1 MYQSTLS
8 QLPKTTLDYLE
19 REAPEGQ
26 RDDSAY
32 KAAQQFK
39 WNEFT
44 FDEAISAIVPHAMAD
59 GLSRSQ
65 AEKCVKQGY
74 ESKPGDPIG
83 RRTPHS
89 RPTKPTPKFK
99 KTKTEPEPL
108 PDSIEDGWVK
118 LLEAAFEPDE
128 YVSIGCGYVSEP
140 DENGEK
146 FQGIDG
152 GFTLRARDWIESLRA
167 RKEDA
172 DTKVGKILKGSLTY
186 GGLQGLYIR
195 INPVIEDGKENEHVT
210 AFRHALIEADSGSR
224 EEQLGALRKIGL
236 PVTAII
242 DSGGK
247 SVHFWVRIDA
257 RGQRSRQAVERVERR
272 DSSAAGT
279 IVPTIRP
286 G

>member
-8 QLPKTTLDYLE
+8 QLPKITLDYLE
-19 REAPEGQ
+19 HGAPEGQ

-44 FDEAISAIVPHAMAD
+44 FDEAISAIVPQAMAD

-89 RPTKPTPKFK
+89 RLTKPTPKFK

-224 EEQLGALRKIGL
+224 EEQLGALRKINL